1 MTKVTPFAFA
11 RRQEN
16 TIIRNGI
23 DNNYDEEILK
33 PFTIKKLDND
43 DTLLGREFP
52 TNRKTEFANHVLQH
66 GASED
71 FTHFQDLCDVV
82 REILGIPEKA

>member
-52 TNRKTEFANHVLQH
+52 TNRKTEFCQTRLTTWCIRGLHPL
-66 GASED
+66 SRP
-71 FTHFQDLCDVV
+71 LRCC
-82 REILGIPEKA
+82 